1 MHAPVFN
8 LAILTT
14 DFWGFFIV
22 AFSLKLVQTAIDYY
36 FFHSTSQDII
46 SILYQLPLRH
56 YIHPSN
62 NTVTRKYQKNYC
74 GH

>member
-22 AFSLKLVQTAIDYY
+22 AFSLKLVQTAIDYD
-36 FFHSTSQDII
+36 FF
-46 SILYQLPLRH
+46 L
-56 YIHPSN
+56 
-62 NTVTRKYQKNYC
+62 
-74 GH
+74 